1 MPLSSGSLTF
11 TVGESLPIG
20 TYEAVV
26 YLTGSQNIAAPL
38 HITVVSEGEAPDWT
52 AVPGE
57 STMTVLGVINVDGIQ
72 SSDTRDMIAAFR
84 GTECV
89 GVAHP
94 QYFSR
99 YDSYMVLLIVYGGQ
113 QTASLTYKFYD
124 ASTGI
129 VYPSV
134 SVSNQQVYTFVS
146 DRSIGTFANPVIF
159 TPLNEI
165 EQDLSHNAATWK
177 WFSLY
182 AQPKV
187 NDVSVV
193 FQDARD
199 AIAVVTDGTN
209 TLINWTGTLRSFAY
223 SRMYKLQAVEPYEE
237 TLIGEPTDPTLI
249 DITLNAN
256 GWTWM
261 GYPVQAANSL
271 DAALAEAEPLEG
283 DMVKNQSGFALYT
296 EGEWLGTL
304 RALTPGDGYMYYSHA
319 AVDKTFH
326 FPYSAA
332 FGRNNAPAQL
342 HVENTA
348 SPDAAGVFRNP
359 YPDNMTM
366 VAVVMDGETVVEEAK
381 VGIYANGTCRA
392 YSAQALPGGLHF
404 ITVGGVAGQKDNLT
418 ALVTLDGGGTV
429 NVPMNLVFDA
439 DNHYGSV
446 NEAVIIR
453 IDGAQI
459 IDPATGNLLPGN
471 DPYKILKDGHL
482 IIIRDGKIYNANG
495 AQVR

>member
-1 MPLSSGSLTF
+1 
-11 TVGESLPIG
+11 
-20 TYEAVV
+20 
-26 YLTGSQNIAAPL
+26 
-38 HITVVSEGEAPDWT
+38 
-52 AVPGE
+52 
-57 STMTVLGVINVDGIQ
+57 MTVLGVINVDGIQ

-99 YDSYMVLLIVYGGQ
+99 YDSYMVLLTVYGGQ

-134 SVSNQQVYTFVS
+134 SVSNQQAYTFVS

-199 AIAVVTDGTN
+199 AIVVVTDGTN

-304 RALTPGDGYMYYSHA
+304 QALTPGDGYMYYSHA
-319 AVDKTFH
+319 AAAKTFR
-326 FPYSAA
+326 FPKPTS
-332 FGRNNAPAQL
+332 FGRTNAPARM
-342 HVENTA
+342 
-348 SPDAAGVFRNP
+348 AAADFINP
-359 YPDNMTM
+359 QAADNMTM
-366 VAVVMDGETVVEEAK
+366 IAQIAPNLLSEQEMDQKLMAYIGNNLVGVAAPYTPSEATPLRDACGDPGRGTGGVYFLTIQSDAVGTLRFETADGTSLTAVDDATSRD
-381 VGIYANGTCRA
+381 IDIS
-392 YSAQALPGGLHF
+392 YSAD
-404 ITVGGVAGQKDNLT
+404 T
-418 ALVTLDGGGTV
+418 
-429 NVPMNLVFDA
+429 
-439 DNHYGSV
+439 HYGTMKAPVLLRPAEESRPYKIIENDHV
-446 NEAVIIR
+446 VIIR
-453 IDGAQI
+453 NSEKYDV
-459 IDPATGNLLPGN
+459 TGKKL
-471 DPYKILKDGHL
+471 
-482 IIIRDGKIYNANG
+482 
-495 AQVR
+495 